1 MSSEILLNDPVISF
15 FREKAKE
22 LNIKLFIV
30 GGIPRDIIMGNFY
43 FKDYDFVIFSDP
55 LKIAKEFKKDFN
67 SKIAYYSSFKTV
79 EILFEDKSI
88 DISMARKEFYPY
100 PASLPEVFPVY
111 DINED
116 LSRRDFTINS
126 IAIEIFPEFGKTYD
140 PFKGI
145 EDIKN
150 KKIRILKEGS
160 FYEDPTRAFRAI
172 RYKNR
177 FDFNYTEETI
187 FEFENYKNSVKNL
200 KFPRIKKE
208 LEIISEE
215 KERDKMWKEIAQR
228 DLLYFFDENLKLRE
242 DKIKELSKILS
253 FDKSSWICFFYLFF
267 KDTPSIKSF
276 LSFYER
282 RVIDEIEKG
291 KKLLEKEKDVFKLH
305 HFFKKFDILSLKF
318 LSLIREDINIYIE
331 RRGKIKKILSGEDI
345 ISLGIKRELV
355 EKVKEIIETK
365 QMEGVIN
372 TKEDAIKY
380 IKENK
385 DEIQGAAF

>member
-1 MSSEILLNDPVISF
+1 
-15 FREKAKE
+15 
-22 LNIKLFIV
+22 
-30 GGIPRDIIMGNFY
+30 
-43 FKDYDFVIFSDP
+43 
-55 LKIAKEFKKDFN
+55 
-67 SKIAYYSSFKTV
+67 
-79 EILFEDKSI
+79 
-88 DISMARKEFYPY
+88 
-100 PASLPEVFPVY
+100 
-111 DINED
+111 
-116 LSRRDFTINS
+116 
-126 IAIEIFPEFGKTYD
+126 
-140 PFKGI
+140 
-145 EDIKN
+145 
-150 KKIRILKEGS
+150 
-160 FYEDPTRAFRAI
+160 
-172 RYKNR
+172 
-177 FDFNYTEETI
+177 
-187 FEFENYKNSVKNL
+187 
-200 KFPRIKKE
+200 
-208 LEIISEE
+208 
-215 KERDKMWKEIAQR
+215 
-228 DLLYFFDENLKLRE
+228 
-242 DKIKELSKILS
+242 

-267 KDTPSIKSF
+267 KETPSIKSF

-385 DEIQGAAF
+385 DEMQGAAF